1 MFSLPINSYIQVAFV
16 RTEYIMRAKTTTT
29 KDQRTTTKR
38 KAMFRLTINSYINV
52 AFGRREYVKGATTNQ
67 KPK

>member
-38 KAMFRLTINSYINV
+38 KAMFRLPINSYINV
-52 AFGRREYVKGATTNQ
+52 AFGRRE
-67 KPK
+67 